1 MQAHLQT
8 LRFLLCS
15 SILLLA
21 SSFSPFSTHAEDQR
35 SKQEQDKQ
43 PKGALIVPPT
53 DRFGDVA
60 PGAAE
65 DTFKA
70 CLARIPER
78 QQSGSVCWPNRP
90 ASEKKRSEGRIKA
103 YEDSRDLWS
112 L

>member
-21 SSFSPFSTHAEDQR
+21 SSLLPFSTHAEDQR

-70 CLARIPER
+70 CLARIPEQATVGQR
-78 QQSGSVCWPNRP
+78 MLAEQTCEREEAIRRTYQGIR
-90 ASEKKRSEGRIKA
+90 G
-103 YEDSRDLWS
+103 L
-112 L
+112 

>member
-70 CLARIPER
+70 CLARIPEQATVGQR
-78 QQSGSVCWPNRP
+78 MLAEQTCEREEAIRRTYQGIR
-90 ASEKKRSEGRIKA
+90 G
-103 YEDSRDLWS
+103 L
-112 L
+112 

>member
-60 PGAAE
+60 PSAAE

-70 CLARIPER
+70 CLARIPEQATVGQR
-78 QQSGSVCWPNRP
+78 MLAEQTCEREEAIRRTYQGIR
-90 ASEKKRSEGRIKA
+90 G
-103 YEDSRDLWS
+103 L
-112 L
+112 

>member
-70 CLARIPER
+70 CLASIPEQATVGQR
-78 QQSGSVCWPNRP
+78 MLAEQTCEREEAIRRTYQGIR
-90 ASEKKRSEGRIKA
+90 G
-103 YEDSRDLWS
+103 L
-112 L
+112 